1 MFNFEVVFVLFYFL
15 KESKSFIWYYVG
27 RLALYRNYSLLNE
40 LFEKIFPGNLTL
52 LFVLFISYKT
62 TGIFMLF
69 YVFNSEVVL
78 VLFYFLKE
86 SNSFIWYYVGR
97 LALYRNYSLLH
108 ELFGKVFPVNLTLL
122 FVLFISYK
130 TTGIFM
136 LFYVFN
142 SEVVLVLFYFLK
154 ESNSFI
160 WYYVGRLA
168 LYRNY
173 SLLHEL
179 FGKVFPVNLTLLFVV
194 FISYITTGLFLSY
207 KNKKLFE
214 RSRSVS
220 RKGCRLNTFKL

>member
-122 FVLFISYK
+122 FV
-130 TTGIFM
+130 
-136 LFYVFN
+136 
-142 SEVVLVLFYFLK
+142 
-154 ESNSFI
+154 
-160 WYYVGRLA
+160 
-168 LYRNY
+168 
-173 SLLHEL
+173 
-179 FGKVFPVNLTLLFVV
+179 V